1 MLELARKGDFLDNW
15 SPLSIYKKFDDIF
28 KYNSNIYFS
37 EDEYYDIVECDLPGV
52 DKEHIKVTLDE
63 ERGHVVVEADNKSEY
78 NRRKYRY
85 TFSINP
91 EDIDMTTDPYL
102 SLDKGVLTIK
112 FKKSEYTKTRNKKE
126 KILRVE

>member
-1 MLELARKGDFLDNW
+1 MFELARKGDFLDNW
-15 SPLSIYKKFDDIF
+15 SPLSIYKKFNDIF